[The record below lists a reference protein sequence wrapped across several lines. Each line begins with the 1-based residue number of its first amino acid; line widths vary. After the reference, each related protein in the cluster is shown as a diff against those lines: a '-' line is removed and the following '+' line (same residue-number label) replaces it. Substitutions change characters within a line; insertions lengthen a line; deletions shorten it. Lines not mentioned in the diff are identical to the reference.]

1 MWYIENLLEELDY
14 PNEWWYDLGDKKLYY
29 FQNTTEAK
37 APPTEG
43 WVGTSVKVLL
53 NVSGTKETPVTGV
66 TVKGITFRDAAPTF
80 MDPHGMPSAGDWC
93 LQVGS
98 Q

>member
-1 MWYIENLLEELDY
+1 MIRLHVRAGN
-14 PNEWWYDLGDKKLYY
+14 PTTRYDEAEKKLYY
-29 FQNTTEAK
+29 FQNVSSQAAK